1 MSASMRL
8 ALELSGVNLNTG
20 LKELAFSDSNR
31 IMLRSGEKNI
41 IRSNKKKRRKKNAID
56 STVDLKSIL

>member
-1 MSASMRL
+1 MSASLRL
-8 ALELSGVNLNTG
+8 ALELSDVNLNAG

-41 IRSNKKKRRKKNAID
+41 IRRNKKKKKNAID